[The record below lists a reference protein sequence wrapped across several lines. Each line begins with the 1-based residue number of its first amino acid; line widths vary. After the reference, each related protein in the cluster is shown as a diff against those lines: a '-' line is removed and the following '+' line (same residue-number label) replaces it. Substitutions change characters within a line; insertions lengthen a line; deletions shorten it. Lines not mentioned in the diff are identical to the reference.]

1 MTAATQARATVRREN
16 LLINKPVSGSAT
28 IYAGTMF
35 ALLAAD
41 GMAVPAGTAAS
52 GQAIAVARETVSG
65 GGTDGLNRVDGERGC
80 FKFANSADADEIT
93 HAHIGQA
100 CYAVDDQ
107 TVALTDDEGAL
118 SLAGAIA
125 DVDADGDVWVQIM
138 PGALG
143 PAGPAGA

>member
-52 GQAIAVARETVSG
+52 A
-65 GGTDGLNRVDGERGC
+65 
-80 FKFANSADADEIT
+80 KT
-93 HAHIGQA
+93 H
-100 CYAVDDQ
+100 V
-107 TVALTDDEGAL
+107 AL
-118 SLAGAIA
+118 SLIRAPCPRCLARKSL
-125 DVDADGDVWVQIM
+125 
-138 PGALG
+138 GALACTN
-143 PAGPAGA
+143 P